1 MVQQTQKQDAAGGVA
16 LISRETVRLI
26 ENLERDNAALRSEVA
41 QLRTFRTLA
50 LRDELTGL
58 ANRRSLYKRLS
69 QEISLAAR
77 HPDRHFSVA
86 VIDVNNFK
94 EINDTYGHA
103 AGDETLC
110 WLAEFLE
117 RTFRHHD
124 VCYRLGG
131 DEFAVILPET
141 THAERLMPVSRLRT
155 SLERENGRRMLPVQI
170 SIGVA
175 SWPQDG
181 RTPSGVLEAADLAMY
196 RDKARQKQRPPGRVD
211 ATDNMPTSSISM

>member
-1 MVQQTQKQDAAGGVA
+1 MSQETLQ
-16 LISRETVRLI
+16 LIAE
-26 ENLERDNAALRSEVA
+26 LERDNAALRSEVA
-41 QLRTFRTLA
+41 QLRNFRTLA

-77 HPDRHFSVA
+77 HPERHFSVA
-86 VIDVNNFK
+86 VIDVNHFK

-103 AGDETLC
+103 AGDETLR
-110 WLAEFLE
+110 WLGGFLE

-124 VCYRLGG
+124 VVFRLGG

-141 THAERLMPVSRLRT
+141 MHAERLKPVARLRA
-155 SLERENGRRMLPVQI
+155 SLDRENARRILPVHI

-175 SWPQDG
+175 SWPKDA
-181 RTPSGVLEAADLAMY
+181 RTPSGILEAADLAMY
-196 RDKARQKQRPPGRVD
+196 RDKAQQKPRSAPVD
-211 ATDNMPTSSISM
+211 SSDRISANAISM